1 MNDFSARNN
10 GFALVSSLIILT
22 ILTLLVITAASRNTM
37 DELMA
42 GNQRDSVNAMVVA
55 ESGIEAG
62 YAVIRKD
69 HVKAGEFQTTDLQPY
84 ISSPLLYESVS
95 GGTYS
100 VTLPQVTTNGVVM
113 NSLGNFTGAEREIE
127 IHMEIDG
134 EELSQHAILTN
145 RDINA
150 LSGTPQV
157 TGPVA
162 NIHSNADIY
171 IQGNP
176 NIAGDVTAS
185 GTVSATGNPSIG
197 GNESSGADVVEIP
210 HVYPP
215 DFRPFATVV
224 MTNNCKVETPQGG
237 MIANLS
243 GGGTWSGWSCL
254 VNQKW
259 MMSGNVH
266 PGLAH
271 EFYYVEGNVELAGNP
286 GGIWYASFVA
296 EGYIKVSG
304 NAEYRSWGS
313 GAGNDTGDYVA
324 NEILF
329 LAGNDLM
336 IQGTPSQIF
345 RGIMAAHME
354 IHVSGNVFLEG
365 SLVAENG
372 LHGMGQEVQSGQT
385 VVDLV
390 VDNNSFEGNMTIVAT
405 PTGLIGGG
413 NPAKMTA
420 WRELLH

>member
-1 MNDFSARNN
+1 MN
-10 GFALVSSLIILT
+10 
-22 ILTLLVITAASRNTM
+22 
-37 DELMA
+37 ELMA

-62 YAVIRKD
+62 YAAVRKD
-69 HVKAGEFQTTDLQPY
+69 YVKAGEFLTTDLQPF
-84 ISSPLLYESVS
+84 ISSPILYESVS

-100 VTLPQVTTNGVVM
+100 VTFPEVNTGYVVM
-113 NSLGNFTGAEREIE
+113 NSLGDFSGAEREIE
-127 IHMEIDG
+127 VVIQIDG
-134 EELSQHAILTN
+134 EALSQHAILTN

-176 NIAGDVTAS
+176 DIAGNVTAS
-185 GTVSATGNPSIG
+185 GTVSATGSPAIG
-197 GNESSGADVVEIP
+197 GNESSGVDVVEIP

-215 DFRPFATVV
+215 DYRPFATVV
-224 MTNNCKVETPQGG
+224 MTPNCHVETPEGN
-237 MIANLS
+237 MIVNLA
-243 GGGTWSGWSCL
+243 GGGTWAGWSCL

-259 MMSGNVH
+259 TMSGNVQ
-266 PGLAH
+266 PDLMH
-271 EFYYVEGNVELAGNP
+271 EFYYIEGNLELQGNP
-286 GGIWYASFVA
+286 NGIWYASFVA
-296 EGYIKVSG
+296 EGYIWVSG
-304 NAEYRSWGS
+304 NADYRPWGS
-313 GAGNDTGDYVA
+313 GAGNNTGDYVA

-345 RGIMAAHME
+345 TGIMAAHME
-354 IHVSGNVFLEG
+354 LHVSGNVTIQG

-372 LHGMGQEVQSGQT
+372 LHSMGQEVESGQT

-390 VDNNSFEGNMTIVAT
+390 VDNNSFEGNMTIVANL
-405 PTGLIGGG
+405 TGLIGGG

-420 WRELLH
+420 WRELLY